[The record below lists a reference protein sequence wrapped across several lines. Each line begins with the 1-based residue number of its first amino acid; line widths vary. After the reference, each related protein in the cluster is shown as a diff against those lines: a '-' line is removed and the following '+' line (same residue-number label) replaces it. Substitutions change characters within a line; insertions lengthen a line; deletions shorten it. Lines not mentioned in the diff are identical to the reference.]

1 MQQSFEESVKGGPEE
16 AAKLLAAAIVGERS
30 RTSAGVS
37 AERDAE
43 ARGGRHA
50 AYRDLIAPSVISM
63 RAIPKHLFVSSGMQ
77 AHRYHLTTILCLR
90 GPRLKRR
97 SMAAKAESGYL
108 SPEVRS
114 RNLAGVTVLPCCSST
129 PDRCCA
135 LCGATCAG
143 CCWRYARTGAGDSST
158 KES

>member
-1 MQQSFEESVKGGPEE
+1 METLLVPLRLLWQAAFVRNLDLLQRRVGSDLEQLSWARTNLYNWTYINENMRKDMQQSFEESVKGGPEE

-63 RAIPKHLFVSSGMQ
+63 RAIPKHLSFV
-77 AHRYHLTTILCLR
+77 HLGCRRIATI
-90 GPRLKRR
+90 
-97 SMAAKAESGYL
+97 
-108 SPEVRS
+108 
-114 RNLAGVTVLPCCSST
+114 
-129 PDRCCA
+129 
-135 LCGATCAG
+135 
-143 CCWRYARTGAGDSST
+143 
-158 KES
+158 

>member
-1 MQQSFEESVKGGPEE
+1 MRKDMQQSFEESVKGGPEE

-50 AYRDLIAPSVISM
+50 AYHDLIAPSVISM

-77 AHRYHLTTILCLR
+77 AHRYHLTMILSLGGPQIEAPINGREGGER
-90 GPRLKRR
+90 GFEPG
-97 SMAAKAESGYL
+97 STVTQSGRFHG
-108 SPEVRS
+108 S
-114 RNLAGVTVLPCCSST
+114 AVLFKHP
-129 PDRCCA
+129 
-135 LCGATCAG
+135 
-143 CCWRYARTGAGDSST
+143 
-158 KES
+158 